1 MTPRVAVAAAALLAG
16 ACASVD
22 PRPAFV
28 DVQREVRAGGGT
40 DARWART
47 PAEAAAL
54 DEVVDRLLAEP
65 LTPESAVATA
75 LVANPSLQATFEELG
90 VAQADLAQASRLSN
104 PEAGALVRFPHEGGG
119 TNVELSLVQDV
130 FDLLARPLRA
140 RVAAAQL
147 EQTKLRV
154 AHEVLGL
161 AAEVKE
167 ALLALQAAEELVAR
181 LELVRD
187 VTGTAAEFARAQQR
201 AGTINELELESRT
214 VIEREAVVDV
224 AVAAADARAGR
235 ERVNRLLG
243 LWGPRTTWTASRA
256 LPDVPPDEVPLPGLE
271 RLAVTQRQ
279 DLRAARWG
287 VDQVGR
293 ALALRKRTRFFPVGL
308 QFGLNTEKEVTG
320 ERVTGPE
327 LRLQL
332 PLFDTGSASVARLEA
347 EHRRAQRQLEA
358 LAVAARSE
366 VREQHGRM
374 QASRAL
380 ARYHREELL
389 PQRRRILELTVQ
401 HYNAMFKGAYDLLQA
416 KQSEVAAER
425 AALEAWRDYWIA
437 RARLER
443 AVGGAL
449 PAASAEE
456 TTR

>member
-1 MTPRVAVAAAALLAG
+1 MTRRIVVAGTALLAG

-28 DVQREVRAGGGT
+28 DVQRESRAGSGT
-40 DARWART
+40 DARWTRT
-47 PAEAAAL
+47 PAEATAVDGAL
-54 DEVVDRLLAEP
+54 DRLLADP
-65 LTPESAVATA
+65 LTAESAVAIA

-90 VAQADLAQASRLSN
+90 IAQADLAQASRLSN
-104 PEAGALVRFPHEGGG
+104 PEVGALVRFPHQGGG
-119 TNVELSLVQDV
+119 SNVELSLVQDV
-130 FDLLARPLRA
+130 FDLVARPLRA
-140 RVAAAQL
+140 KVAAAQL
-147 EQTKLRV
+147 EQTKLRI
-154 AHEVLGL
+154 AHEVLAL
-161 AAEVKE
+161 AGDVRE
-167 ALLALQAAEELVAR
+167 AFVTLQAAEELVAR

-187 VTGTAAEFARAQQR
+187 VTGTAAEFARAQHR

-224 AVAAADARAGR
+224 AVAATEARAGR
-235 ERVNRLLG
+235 ERLQRLLG
-243 LWGPRTTWTASRA
+243 LWGPRTAWTASRV
-256 LPDVPPDEVPLPGLE
+256 LPDVPADEVPLPGLE
-271 RLAVTQRQ
+271 RIAVTRRQ

-293 ALALRKRTRFFPVGL
+293 ALALRKKTRFFPVGL

-332 PLFDTGSASVARLEA
+332 PLFDTGKASVARLEA

-358 LAVAARSE
+358 LAVEARSQ

-374 QASRAL
+374 QAARAL
-380 ARYHREELL
+380 ARYHREEVL

-401 HYNAMFKGAYDLLQA
+401 HYNAMFKGAYDLLLA

-425 AALEAWRDYWIA
+425 AALDAWRDYWIA

-443 AVGGAL
+443 AVGGPL
-449 PAASAEE
+449 VRE
-456 TTR
+456 TGKEADR